1 MGLFS
6 KKDYVCERCGKTYQK
21 RINLNGNLCDECYN
35 EKISLQVAVG
45 GYNDYACGAL
55 CKSYTI
61 EELKEIVSH
70 KDSIVR
76 KYKRKSGNVRED
88 LATACVNYKQL
99 SDSQALNILVK
110 AVDSSVTS
118 TLGAAYSGK
127 FFLPTQ
133 YEGVI
138 VDSADV
144 FAVGYT
150 TDFKLQTPESASSE
164 VILCGVF
171 TNDPYIPAFPMVYV
185 AKTGFFDIIK
195 SKRGRA
201 GVNSLFES
209 MCPYLTYPVG
219 DIKDLK
225 KQIKQEGTLNSKM
238 DMELAINLMDD
249 LYGGSGIFNTKKMV
263 DSLPYGSKSLL
274 DDMGYIT
281 EEDIQSILRLDNSA
295 CGRFWK
301 KQMSYL

>member
-6 KKDYVCERCGKTYQK
+6 KKDYVCERCGKSYQK

-35 EKISLQVAVG
+35 EKLDLQVAVG
-45 GYNDYACGAL
+45 GYDNYAHKAL
-55 CKSYTI
+55 GKSYTI
-61 EELKEIVSH
+61 EELKDIISH
-70 KDSIVR
+70 KDAIVR
-76 KYKRKSGNVRED
+76 KYKRKNSNVRED
-88 LATACVNYKQL
+88 LSMACANYKHL

-110 AVDSSVTS
+110 ASDSSITS
-118 TLGAAYSGK
+118 TLGAAYSGR

-150 TDFKLQTPESASSE
+150 TDFKLDTPNPASSE

-185 AKTGFFDIIK
+185 AKTGFFDFIK

-209 MCPYLTYPVG
+209 MCSYLTYPVG
-219 DIKDLK
+219 DIEDLI
-225 KQIKQEGTLNSKM
+225 KQIKQEGTLKSSM
-238 DMELAINLMDD
+238 DMKLAINLMND
-249 LYGGSGIFNTKKMV
+249 LSCGSGIFNTKKMV
-263 DSLPYGSKSLL
+263 DSLPYGSKELL
-274 DDMGYIT
+274 DEMGYIT
-281 EEDIQSILRLDNSA
+281 EEDIRSILRLDNSA